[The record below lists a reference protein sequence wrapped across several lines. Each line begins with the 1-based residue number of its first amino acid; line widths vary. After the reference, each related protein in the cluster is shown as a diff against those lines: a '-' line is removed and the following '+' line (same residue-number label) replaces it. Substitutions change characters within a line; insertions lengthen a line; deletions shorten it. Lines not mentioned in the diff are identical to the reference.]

1 MTSIRSELHQD
12 RPGLPRLTRGQL
24 LALAAGV
31 LAGLAVW
38 VVGLPDDPVWD
49 TTWSA
54 LTVPAALVVG
64 AGVGVV
70 TIAAT
75 TRRRWR
81 VVDMTV
87 AAVLAVAGGLL
98 LWGMN
103 TAWTPITE
111 PIGRLYPPLPAV
123 LNGIWLLP
131 GVLAGL
137 VVRRPGAA
145 VLAETVAALI
155 EAQLGGLWGF
165 ASVYYGVIEGLGA
178 ELVFAL
184 LLYRRFGLGAALAAG
199 AGSAV
204 AAVGAG
210 PHLLFHRLPVRAE
223 AGLPRAVRA
232 VRSGDRRR
240 RRVGAHPGAGRDGRA
255 RAAGVRPVRR
265 AGVTGRVG
273 GSTVGGSPVA
283 VRARGW
289 GWRHATR
296 RAWALRGLDL
306 DVAAGG
312 AGAAARIERLG
323 QVHLARRPRRP
334 ARGGGP
340 GPHDADGRRRRG
352 GGAVAGR
359 RPRRVARQRG
369 VRAGRART
377 GLLLQDPVA
386 QTVLARCGD
395 DVAFGLENLPCLPAR
410 SGRGSRRRCAR
421 WRSRTAWVTRPPP
434 CPVASGNGSRSP
446 ACSRC
451 ARPAAA

>member
-12 RPGLPRLTRGQL
+12 RPGLPRLTGGQL

-75 TRRRWR
+75 SRRRWR

-204 AAVGAG
+204 ALSVLDLTFYFTAYPSGQKLAYLVLSVLSGAVIAG
-210 PHLLFHRLPVRAE
+210 
-223 AGLPRAVRA
+223 
-232 VRSGDRRR
+232 
-240 RRVGAHPGAGRDGRA
+240 
-255 RAAGVRPVRR
+255 
-265 AGVTGRVG
+265 G
-273 GSTVGGSPVA
+273 GG
-283 VRARGW
+283 
-289 GWRHATR
+289 
-296 RAWALRGLDL
+296 WALTRAL
-306 DVAAGG
+306 AATG
-312 AGAAARIERLG
+312 A
-323 QVHLARRPRRP
+323 LAP
-334 ARGGGP
+334 
-340 GPHDADGRRRRG
+340 
-352 GGAVAGR
+352 
-359 RPRRVARQRG
+359 
-369 VRAGRART
+369 
-377 GLLLQDPVA
+377 
-386 QTVLARCGD
+386 
-395 DVAFGLENLPCLPAR
+395 LE
-410 SGRGSRRRCAR
+410 SGRSAER
-421 WRSRTAWVTRPPP
+421 V
-434 CPVASGNGSRSP
+434 
-446 ACSRC
+446 
-451 ARPAAA
+451 